1 MRQIIDSRWFALFN
15 LFLVLGCGAIWMIEP
30 QAGKWLILIALLPWG
45 LRIVTGQFPFKRTPL
60 DWLIVI
66 FFVTTWVG
74 YWASYDKTAAWNK
87 VWLIMTA
94 ILFYYA
100 LVSQPKENWNEI
112 SILFYCI
119 GVGVSGYFFL
129 THDFIA
135 APRKLGFVNHIG
147 TWLMGF
153 RPYTGWI
160 PIHPN
165 YVAGIAA
172 ITAPFILHPL
182 QKVKGGMSRKKIPF
196 YIFAMIGSVIIFFAF
211 IMATSRGAVM
221 AVVSGLGVWL
231 LWKFIH
237 LYGIRNRIE
246 LDAFF
251 PLIVLFFLCVIVV
264 FLYVGPANS
273 GSISSGNYYYGD
285 GSREELLSRSLY
297 LLEDYPFT
305 GGGLRAFPGLYSQ
318 YLLNIPFFNVPNS
331 HNTFLDVA
339 IGLGFLGGLSF
350 LLMYLVSIWHVSRS
364 LTREK
369 SPKTRLIKWII
380 LFSLIVA
387 VVHGMVDDYLFYRN
401 GTILSLFLVA
411 LSVLV
416 TQDKD
421 FTIPVISKL
430 HPRIAGIGIIIIVF
444 SLVAFSK
451 NIIAAWY
458 ANMGSVLMSQ
468 VELDGFPNNGW
479 VGTSI
484 VSDLTD
490 AETALHTSLQFAPNN
505 RTANQRLGMIS
516 MLRQDFA
523 SASEYLE
530 TAYKVTP
537 NNRGIVKSLGYCYV
551 WTGDL
556 NKAEEFLSRIP
567 EAQEEL
573 DVYIWWWNTQGR
585 SDLSNNAAMELQIL
599 KNTSN

>member
-1 MRQIIDSRWFALFN
+1 
-15 LFLVLGCGAIWMIEP
+15 MIEP

-45 LRIVTGQFPFKRTPL
+45 MRIITGQFPFKRTPL

-66 FFVTTWVG
+66 FSVTAWVG
-74 YWASYDKTAAWNK
+74 YWASYDKAAAWNK

-94 ILFYYA
+94 ILFYYT

-112 SILFYCI
+112 SIFFFCI
-119 GVGVSGYFFL
+119 GIGVSGYFFL
-129 THDFIA
+129 TYDFIA
-135 APRKLGFVNHIG
+135 APRKLGFVNRIG
-147 TWLMGF
+147 TWLMNF
-153 RPYTGWI
+153 RPHTGWM

-172 ITAPFILHPL
+172 LTAPFILYPL
-182 QKVKGGMSRKKIPF
+182 QELRERMSRRKIPF
-196 YIFAMIGSVIIFFAF
+196 YIFAIIGSVIIFFAF

-221 AVVSGLGVWL
+221 AVASGLGVWL
-231 LWKFIH
+231 VWKFIH
-237 LYGIRNRIE
+237 LNGIRNRVA

-251 PLIVLFFLCVIVV
+251 PFIVLFFLCVIIV

-273 GSISSGNYYYGD
+273 GSIFSSNYYYGN

-297 LLEDYPFT
+297 LLQDFPFT
-305 GGGLRAFPGLYSQ
+305 GGGLGAFPGLYSQ

-339 IGLGFLGGLSF
+339 IELGLLGGLSF

-364 LTREK
+364 LTCEK

-411 LSVLV
+411 LSVMV
-416 TQDKD
+416 TQGKG
-421 FTIPVISKL
+421 FTKPVIPKL
-430 HPRIAGIGIIIIVF
+430 YLRAAGFGLILIAF
-444 SLVAFSK
+444 SLVIFSK
-451 NIIAAWY
+451 NIRATWY
-458 ANMGSVLMSQ
+458 ANLGSVLMSQ

-484 VSDLTD
+484 VSNLTD
-490 AETALHTSLQFAPNN
+490 AETAFRTSLQFAPNN
-505 RTANQRLGMIS
+505 RTSNQRLGMIS
-516 MLRQDFA
+516 MLRQDFV

-537 NNRGIVKSLGYCYV
+537 GHRGVVKSLGYCYV
-551 WTGDL
+551 WSGDL
-556 NKAEEFLSRIP
+556 KKAEEFLSRVP

-573 DVYIWWWNTQGR
+573 DVYVWWWNTQER
-585 SDLSNNAAMELQIL
+585 SDLSNNAALELQIL
-599 KNTSN
+599 KNTN